1 MKYKLPLFMLS
12 LLVFS
17 VIARAQVQDINTF
30 AGTGDAAFGGDGA
43 NASGADL
50 WGPVDVAI
58 DGAGNVYIS
67 DHFNYRVRKVNS
79 TGLITTI
86 AGNGIGGYLGDGS
99 IGSSA
104 EITPRGLAVD
114 KNNNLYISDAVS
126 NVVRK
131 VNTLGLI
138 STVVGGNGRGYSG
151 DGGQASAAKLNNPS
165 GITFDKNGNLYIADY
180 GNGVVRKVNT
190 SGIISTVAGK
200 DSVGYSGDGG
210 AATAAKLDSPY
221 AVTVDRY
228 GNLFI
233 ADYGNDVIRMV
244 DTENTISTYAG
255 TQGVYTYAGDA
266 GAATAATLDGPR
278 GVAVDTFGNLY
289 ISDANNNVIRKVTAS
304 TGIITTVAGN
314 GDYGYGGDLG
324 FATGANL
331 FNPYGLAVDVY
342 GSIYIADA
350 NNERVRRTYYPNLG
364 VNKITTASG
373 IEVYPN
379 PSGSYI
385 TVSGLQAA
393 DKVCVNDVLGRQ
405 VSEVWEVTGKGP
417 QTFNT
422 NSLVP
427 GVYLLKVS
435 NEAGNNTA
443 TIRLIKE

>member
-1 MKYKLPLFMLS
+1 MLS

-379 PSGSYI
+379 PSGSYV

-435 NEAGNNTA
+435 NEAGKNTA

>member
-1 MKYKLPLFMLS
+1 MLS

-435 NEAGNNTA
+435 NEAGKNTA

>member
-1 MKYKLPLFMLS
+1 MLS